1 MAETLFDE
9 LKALCPKEEVT
20 PDNVKASAFWSP
32 VGLVRQYARLL
43 NALPHLLA
51 VVEAA
56 HDIDWEHLLAF
67 IERRRRRG
75 PDELATLEAMML
87 RDVELAQAALAPLF
101 EAAE

>member
-1 MAETLFDE
+1 VAETLFDE

-56 HDIDWEHLLAF
+56 QELLVHPV
-67 IERRRRRG
+67 G
-75 PDELATLEAMML
+75 SDEWVRAEARLAT
-87 RDVELAQAALAPLF
+87 ALAPLF
-101 EAAE
+101 KELPDD

>member
-1 MAETLFDE
+1 LADTLFDE

-56 HDIDWEHLLAF
+56 SN
-67 IERRRRRG
+67 
-75 PDELATLEAMML
+75 LEADDIKPRQGSVAQHIAL
-87 RDVELAQAALAPLF
+87 RAALAPLF
-101 EAAE
+101 EESE